1 MDSLVQTLD
10 SPVGLD
16 DRVSQAG
23 HAGLGAFC
31 RRVGEIIGAAPAA
44 EVPGRIAAE
53 LAPLLAAPDLL
64 TPAQRAVPAQGY
76 GRHNVFICPDERFSV
91 LAAVW
96 PAGIVSPIHDHMTWC
111 ALGVYQGVVR
121 ETRYV
126 PGEADGQAVAVS
138 VAELMA
144 GDVAHLPLDA
154 PDIHAMHNPTDAPT
168 ISIHVYAGDAAKL
181 GPNLRKIYSA
191 EA

>member
-10 SPVGLD
+10 SPVGFD
-16 DRVSQAG
+16 DRASHAG

-31 RRVGEIIGAAPAA
+31 RRVGEIIGDAPAA
-44 EVPGRIAAE
+44 EVPARIAAE

-76 GRHNVFICPDERFSV
+76 GRHNVFICPDEGFSV

-111 ALGVYQGVVR
+111 ALGVYQGVIR

-126 PGEADGQAVAVS
+126 PAGEDAVARP
-138 VAELMA
+138 VAVNDLLPGA
-144 GDVAHLPLDA
+144 VAHLPHDV
-154 PDIHAMHNPTDAPT
+154 PDIHSMHNPGEAPA
-168 ISIHVYAGDAAKL
+168 ISIHVYAGDADKL
-181 GPNLRKIYSA
+181 GPNLKKIYTA
-191 EA
+191 ET